1 MKKHNIFIAISA
13 ICFCFSACDSKT
25 EQYATEI
32 NDITNETAELLLD
45 CKDQDDINDAVKEI
59 NELTKKAE
67 EISSNAKSDKLKMEE
82 EIKQMT
88 RRESEELEKELVKES
103 LKAAALLE
111 DGVYHVNK
119 IEGAKCEEINKAIH
133 ELKKALFPLEN

>member
-1 MKKHNIFIAISA
+1 MKKNHLLIAISA
-13 ICFCFSACDSKT
+13 ICLCISSCDSKT
-25 EQYATEI
+25 EKYTTEI
-32 NDITNETAELLLD
+32 NDLTTETAELLLD

-59 NELTKKAE
+59 NDLTKKAE
-67 EISSNAKSDKLKMEE
+67 EVSANVKSDKLKMEE

-88 RRESEELEKELVKES
+88 RRESEELGKELGKKT

-133 ELKKALFPLEN
+133 EFKKALSPLEN